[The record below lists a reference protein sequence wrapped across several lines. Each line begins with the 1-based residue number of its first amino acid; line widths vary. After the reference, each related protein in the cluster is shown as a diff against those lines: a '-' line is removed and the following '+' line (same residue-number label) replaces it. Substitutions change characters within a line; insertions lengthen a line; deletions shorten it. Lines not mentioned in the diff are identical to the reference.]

1 MAISNDNP
9 SFKNEKNGWV
19 KHFAFDWV
27 GGGYNDVWASN
38 KYEAIIIANAWY
50 NQGGSPTRKKLVVNE
65 ASVRDITGNEEA
77 YERSLPLWD

>member
-1 MAISNDNP
+1 MAIHNDNP

-38 KYEAIIIANAWY
+38 KYEAIVLANSWY
-50 NQGGSPTRKKLVVNE
+50 NTNDGRRQLVVNE
-65 ASVRDITGNEEA
+65 SSVREITGNEAA
-77 YERSLPLWD
+77 YEKSLPLWD

>member
-1 MAISNDNP
+1 MAIHNDNP

-38 KYEAIIIANAWY
+38 KYEAIILANAWF
-50 NQGGSPTRKKLVVNE
+50 NQNNDGRRELIVNE
-65 ASVRDITGNEEA
+65 SSVREITGNEAA
-77 YERSLPLWD
+77 YHKSLPLWD

>member
-1 MAISNDNP
+1 MAIHNDNP

-38 KYEAIIIANAWY
+38 KYEAIVLANAWY
-50 NQGGSPTRKKLVVNE
+50 NTNDGRRQLVVNE
-65 ASVRDITGNEEA
+65 SSVREITGNEAA
-77 YERSLPLWD
+77 YEKSLPLWD

>member
-1 MAISNDNP
+1 MAIHNDNP

-38 KYEAIIIANAWY
+38 KYEAIILANAWF
-50 NQGGSPTRKKLVVNE
+50 NQNNDGRRELIVNE
-65 ASVRDITGNEEA
+65 
-77 YERSLPLWD
+77 